1 MEPNLGVMMSAEPH
15 ENTSG
20 INSEGK
26 NYFKLPFEAYYSE
39 HLAVTI
45 LDFQSDIDVK
55 KFEDIKV
62 VHREQG
68 GAWGVTFR
76 CSSNTGPELYCCI
89 KNLHDEVAPEWLEFL
104 DEENIEFNSGDILPV
119 SVKKGE
125 IVFMELSDAH
135 EDENSKDYL
144 DIGSMENCCTKTF
157 MAYEI
162 ADSEPDYLVLDADNS
177 RIKVSLEGFL
187 LDDSDIETDVRIF
200 NPDELAEEDYEN
212 YTRLDMWEAKVD
224 WVDST
229 LEKEFPN
236 QKGKLK
242 LAFETE

>member
-1 MEPNLGVMMSAEPH
+1 MVTTGIAKSIKLCKNLIESNFGVMMSAEPH
-15 ENTSG
+15 ENTSA

-26 NYFKLPFEAYYSE
+26 NYFQLPFEAYYSE

-45 LDFQSDIDVK
+45 LDFQSDIDIK

-135 EDENSKDYL
+135 EDENSKEYL

-162 ADSEPDYLVLDADNS
+162 ADSMLSFFEYNTLPLIRLVLIYICPALS
-177 RIKVSLEGFL
+177 IS
-187 LDDSDIETDVRIF
+187 I
-200 NPDELAEEDYEN
+200 
-212 YTRLDMWEAKVD
+212 
-224 WVDST
+224 
-229 LEKEFPN
+229 
-236 QKGKLK
+236 
-242 LAFETE
+242 

>member
-1 MEPNLGVMMSAEPH
+1 MSAEPKK
-15 ENTSG
+15 NTAAIS
-20 INSEGK
+20 SETK
-26 NYFKLPFEAYYSE
+26 KYFQLPFEAYYSE
-39 HLAVTI
+39 HLSVTT
-45 LDFQSDIDVK
+45 LDFQSDINVK

-62 VHREQG
+62 VYREQG

-89 KNLHDEVAPEWLEFL
+89 KNLHDEVAPEWMEFV
-104 DEENIEFNSGDILPV
+104 DEENIEFNSEDILPV

-135 EDENSKDYL
+135 EDEDSEEFL

-162 ADSEPDYLVLDADNS
+162 ADSSPDYLILDADNT
-177 RIKVSLEGFL
+177 RIKVSLSGFV
-187 LDDSDIETDVRIF
+187 LDDSGLETDMRIF
-200 NPDELAEEDYEN
+200 NPDELDEEDYEN
-212 YTRLDMWEAKVD
+212 FTRQDMWEAKFD